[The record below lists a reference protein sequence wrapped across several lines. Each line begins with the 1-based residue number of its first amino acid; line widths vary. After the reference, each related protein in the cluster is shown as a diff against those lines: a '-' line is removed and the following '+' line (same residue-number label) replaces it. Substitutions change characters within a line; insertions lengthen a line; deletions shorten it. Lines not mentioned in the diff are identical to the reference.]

1 MMFETQLL
9 FALSEIKLKLDITL
23 KEIESLKAERDRDF
37 ATISEVAATFGVS
50 DTAVRK
56 KVRNGELD
64 PVSDCRYDAS
74 GRLKYIKR
82 SAFGK
87 LHFRKKSA

>member
-1 MMFETQLL
+1 MFETQLL
-9 FALSEIKLKLDITL
+9 SVLSEIKLKLDITL

-37 ATISEVAATFGVS
+37 ATIPEVAATFGVS

-56 KVRNGELD
+56 KVRSGELD
-64 PVSDCRYDAS
+64 PVSDCRYDAA

-82 SAFGK
+82 AAFSK
-87 LHFRKKSA
+87 LHFRKKIA